1 MLPVLTIQSTVQCMH
16 GGAVV
21 LRTANTTCSAGAAML
36 LESDVHDVIGCGFF
50 AGSTYSPCVTVEW
63 TAGASALRIGGTK
76 VLVKTSVGVCKNA
89 SGVVQGTALVNATQ
103 MPVSGK

>member
-1 MLPVLTIQSTVQCMH
+1 MLPALTVQSTVRCMH
-16 GGAVV
+16 GGTVV
-21 LRTANTTCSAGAAML
+21 LRTSNTTSSAGAAML

-50 AGSTYSPCVTVEW
+50 AGATYSPCVTVEW

-89 SGVVQGTALVNATQ
+89 NGVVQGTALVNATQ
-103 MPVSGK
+103 IPVSGR